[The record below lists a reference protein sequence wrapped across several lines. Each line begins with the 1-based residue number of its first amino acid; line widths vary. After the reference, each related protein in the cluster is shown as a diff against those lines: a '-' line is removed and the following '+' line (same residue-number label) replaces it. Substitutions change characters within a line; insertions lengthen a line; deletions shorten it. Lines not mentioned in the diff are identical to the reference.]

1 MDRKSIIVITA
12 CIVTLV
18 LWVTVV
24 IPKFTPP
31 PSRIPANTNATSLAT
46 TAVSVSNGPVSPATL
61 SAASASVP
69 KLVASPGTP
78 EELLVVTNADARYI
92 FTSLGGGLKEIELVQ
107 YPEKILRKSKM
118 SPTNGVATLNAH
130 VPLPVLAVLGDASVQ
145 GDGAFA
151 LSRTAKGVRAEQSLP
166 NGLRIV
172 KGFDI
177 STNYLLN
184 VTVRLENTT
193 SNSLPLGAQQWVVGT
208 PTPMD
213 PDDNG
218 QALGL
223 MWYDGS
229 KKQDVAAAWFDNR
242 KFGCLPGTPQSH
254 YEGGASN
261 VVWAAVQSQFFALIA
276 MPAEPAQQI
285 VSDVITLPRPTEG
298 RYSLSNSAPQKS
310 YETKLIYPAV
320 TLAPGG
326 QLERQFNIFAGPKE
340 YQTLARIAAR
350 FQNNVDMVMGFG
362 GFFGFF
368 AKALLL
374 GMNWLHGI
382 LALPYAW
389 CIIAITVIIKLL
401 FWPLTQAST
410 RSMKRM
416 QALQPQMKAIQEKY
430 KEDPVKMNKKVME
443 FYKEN
448 KVSPLGGCLPMLLQ
462 MPVFFGFFSMVRTA
476 IELRGAS
483 FFWISDLSKPDTL
496 FIIPGLDFIPVIGVP
511 GIGLPF
517 NLLPLLMGATMLWQ
531 AHLTPPSPG
540 VDPAQQKM
548 MRYMPLLFMVFF
560 YNNSAGLALY
570 WTVSNLLTVL
580 QTKMTR
586 TEPVTAVLTPKPK
599 RGK

>member
-1 MDRKSIIVITA
+1 MDRKSIIVIGA

-18 LWVTVV
+18 LWVTV
-24 IPKFTPP
+24 IMPKFTPP
-31 PSRIPANTNATSLAT
+31 PRPMQPGSTNAPAAQSVNPSST
-46 TAVSVSNGPVSPATL
+46 TATAAL
-61 SAASASVP
+61 SAAPTNTPRFAISTSA
-69 KLVASPGTP
+69 P
-78 EELLVVTNADARYI
+78 EELLEVTNENARYI
-92 FTSLGGGLKEIELVQ
+92 FTTHGGGLKEIELVK
-107 YPEKILRKSKM
+107 YPEKISRQTKHL
-118 SPTNGVATLNAH
+118 PLTNGVATLNAH
-130 VPLPVLAVLGDASVQ
+130 APVPVLALLGEASVQ
-145 GDGAFA
+145 GDGVFA
-151 LSRTAKGVRAEQSLP
+151 LTRTASGVRAEQSLT

-172 KGFDI
+172 KEFEL
-177 STNYLLN
+177 STNYLLHA
-184 VTVRLENTT
+184 TVRLENTSGSALT
-193 SNSLPLGAQQWVVGT
+193 LAAQQWVLGT

-218 QALGL
+218 MALGL
-223 MWYDGS
+223 MWYDGA
-229 KKQDVAAAWFDNR
+229 KKQEIVGSWFDNR
-242 KFGCLPGTPQSH
+242 YLGCFPGTPRTH

-261 VVWAAVQSQFFALIA
+261 VVWAAVQNQFFALIV
-276 MPAEPAQQI
+276 MPGEPAQQI

-298 RYSLSNSAPQKS
+298 RYSFSSSPPPKS
-310 YETKLIYPAV
+310 YETKLVYPAV

-326 QLERQFNIFAGPKE
+326 KVERQFNFFAGPKE
-340 YQTLARIAAR
+340 YQTLARIADR
-350 FQNNVDMVMGFG
+350 FQNSVDLVMGFG

-374 GMNWLHGI
+374 GMNWLHSI
-382 LALPYAW
+382 LSLPYAW
-389 CIIAITVIIKLL
+389 AIIGITIIIKLL
-401 FWPLTQAST
+401 FWPLTAAST

-416 QALQPQMKAIQEKY
+416 QALQPQIKAIQEKY
-430 KEDPVKMNKKVME
+430 KDDQLKAQKKVME

-462 MPVFFGFFSMVRTA
+462 MPVFFGFVFMVRTA

-483 FFWISDLSKPDTL
+483 FFWIADLSKPDTL

-517 NLLPLLMGATMLWQ
+517 NLLPLIMGATMLWQ

-570 WTVSNLLTVL
+570 WTVSNLLTIL
-580 QTKMTR
+580 QTKLTK
-586 TEPVTAVLTPKPK
+586 TEPVTAVLKNPSKK
-599 RGK
+599 SK

>member
-1 MDRKSIIVITA
+1 MDRKSIIVIAA
-12 CIVTLV
+12 CMVTLV

-24 IPKFTPP
+24 MPRFTPP
-31 PSRIPANTNATSLAT
+31 PRPVPAGSTNAPAAQQGAPAGASAT
-46 TAVSVSNGPVSPATL
+46 ATL
-61 SAASASVP
+61 SAAPTNTPKFIVSTSA
-69 KLVASPGTP
+69 P
-78 EELLVVTNADARYI
+78 EELLVVTNENARYI
-92 FTSLGGGLKEIELVQ
+92 FTTRGGGLKEIELVQ
-107 YPEKILRKSKM
+107 YPERILRKSKM
-118 SPTNGVATLNAH
+118 SPTNGVATLNAN
-130 VPLPVLAVLGDASVQ
+130 VPVPVLALLGDASVQ
-145 GDGAFA
+145 GDGVFA
-151 LSRTAKGVRAEQSLP
+151 LTRTASGVRAEQSLA

-172 KGFDI
+172 KDFELG
-177 STNYLLN
+177 SNYLLN
-184 VTVRLENTT
+184 ATVRLENTSGT
-193 SNSLPLGAQQWVVGT
+193 ALSLAAQQWAIGT

-218 QALGL
+218 MALGL
-223 MWYDGS
+223 MWYDGG
-229 KKQDVAAAWFDNR
+229 KKQDVAGSWFDNR
-242 KFGCLPGTPQSH
+242 YLGCFPGTPRTH
-254 YEGGASN
+254 YEAGAST
-261 VVWAAVQSQFFALIA
+261 VVWAAVQNQFFALIT
-276 MPAEPAQQI
+276 MPGEPAQQI
-285 VSDVITLPRPTEG
+285 VSDIITLPRPAEG

-310 YETKLIYPAV
+310 YETKLVYPAV

-326 QLERQFNIFAGPKE
+326 KLERQFKIFAGPKE
-340 YQTLARIAAR
+340 YQTLARIADQ
-350 FQNNVDMVMGFG
+350 FKNNVDLVMGFTPP
-362 GFFGFF
+362 FGFF
-368 AKALLL
+368 SKALLL
-374 GMNWLHGI
+374 GMNWLHSI
-382 LALPYAW
+382 LSLPYAW
-389 CIIAITVIIKLL
+389 AIIAITVIIKLL

-531 AHLTPPSPG
+531 SHLTPASPG
-540 VDPAQQKM
+540 VDPAQQKL
-548 MRYMPLLFMVFF
+548 MRYMPLMFMVFF

-570 WTVSNLLTVL
+570 WTVSNLLTIL
-580 QTKMTR
+580 QTKLTK
-586 TEPVTAVLTPKPK
+586 TEPVTPVLTPAPK